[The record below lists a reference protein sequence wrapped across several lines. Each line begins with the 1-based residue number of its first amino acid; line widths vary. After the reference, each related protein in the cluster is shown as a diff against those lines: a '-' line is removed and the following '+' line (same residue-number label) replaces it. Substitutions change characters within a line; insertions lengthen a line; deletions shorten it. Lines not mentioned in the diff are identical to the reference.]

1 MNRSVKK
8 MALEL
13 KRILQKEV
21 INEEDSF
28 KRPEGGSR
36 KDSLTAGEE
45 NVLLDVFLSF
55 IILKVLQAKRNSLT
69 ANKEDTLKRPEG
81 GSRKDSLTAN
91 MEGDLQL
98 FGKSGSDSN
107 LLGDYLSGVQF
118 LNRNFDCCYLVD
130 DIKSRI
136 TCQTIE
142 KIRDLFQSVKDEDWK
157 KEEIISW
164 SYEYF
169 NEDNLKRP
177 KGGSSKASLM
187 ASKDLKGKNGV
198 ISQFYTPK
206 WIVDYLVENTLG
218 KYYGR
223 NGLTANEEDSLKRP
237 EGGSRK
243 DGLTAGDEKGVDLED
258 VKIIDPAC
266 GCGNFV
272 IGVYDKLREMYQNK
286 GYDDASI
293 PKLIITKNLYGIDI
307 DENAVEITN
316 LLLRLKALEDGA
328 YEKFETNIVAVP
340 KGNSLKRPEGGSR
353 KDSLTAHKEDS
364 LTANEEGQNE
374 YLKKFEKIGSL
385 MRREDVLSLKESGI
399 NDEPLKKALDIL
411 SLKYDIVLTNPP
423 YLDSSDYDF
432 ELKRYINEDYS
443 EFKKNLYACF
453 IKKSCELVKT
463 DGFVGMITPQTF
475 MFIGSYEKTRRFIL
489 DNFQIERL
497 VHFGLG
503 GVFDNALVDTAMFIF
518 RRGQDNLKRPEGG
531 SRKDSLAADDEGSL
545 GEYINLTSFNGKDSK
560 KRALFSIWGNSLTAH
575 KEDSLKR
582 PEGGS
587 RKDSLTASEEKK
599 RENYLSK
606 YVFRVDKNVFTK
618 VPRVPFIYWVD
629 SDVVRTFE
637 NEPLEKFADARQGI
651 ATGDNKRFLR
661 YFWEVRRED
670 IKDGK
675 KWVPYAKGGPYNKW
689 YGNLWWVIAFDEE
702 NYNLLAKMGNYLPN
716 RKYYFK
722 KGITYTMTT
731 SKGATFRY
739 LPSGFLFD
747 CKGSSLFVSK
757 DEDIFRFLGLLNS
770 SLFSYL
776 ESFIAG
782 SVDLEVGD
790 LKKLPIPQGMFV
802 DSFETQALEAL
813 SRLNVAIKKQNTE
826 IYPNELHFNEESID
840 SVSKF
845 YGFIERKNA
854 LDTYLLLSEG
864 LIDILVMKLYSLKE
878 RKFEEIYKTVGIPTA
893 FFPFSNGKGV
903 KGLPPLRELL
913 KNQYLYEFS
922 LNEAQL
928 TKIENF
934 IKEAYN
940 NKIRSLISIMPFDEG
955 VTNYHRREP
964 YDNYVERKAE
974 ESFQNPISVYN
985 SMSNQDQILAKLAFV
1000 RIDNGIQRYLLN
1012 CEDGFIPFG
1021 FSVEEENKLLSSI
1034 FEKNSLTANKERSE
1048 LESIVKKDLRDYV
1061 FKDYLKLHEK
1071 FYKDR
1076 PIVWKLGK
1084 RDCGF
1089 LVHYHNLN
1097 EKTKINILNFLR
1109 NRIKETASRQ
1119 IRKTASSAP
1128 KGVQGKTASRQMRNE
1143 KERFMDLMKVI
1154 ESKNFELNID
1164 DGVLR
1169 NRELF

>member
-1 MNRSVKK
+1 

-21 INEEDSF
+21 INEEDSL
-28 KRPEGGSR
+28 K
-36 KDSLTAGEE
+36 ANEE
-45 NVLLDVFLSF
+45 RVLLDVFLSF
-55 IILKVLQAKRNSLT
+55 IILRVLHAKGNSLM
-69 ANKEDTLKRPEG
+69 
-81 GSRKDSLTAN
+81 AN
-91 MEGDLQL
+91 MDRDLQL

-136 TCQTIE
+136 THQTIE

-169 NEDNLKRP
+169 NEDSLTRPEGGSRKDSLKRP
-177 KGGSSKASLM
+177 KVGSRKGNLRAN
-187 ASKDLKGKNGV
+187 KDLKGKNGV

-223 NGLTANEEDSLKRP
+223 NSLTAHKE
-237 EGGSRK
+237 
-243 DGLTAGDEKGVDLED
+243 DGLTAGEEKGVDIED

-272 IGVYDKLREMYQNK
+272 IGVYDKLREMYQNRS
-286 GYDDASI
+286 YDDALI

-340 KGNSLKRPEGGSR
+340 KGNSLTAHKENSLTAHKENSLKRPEGGSR
-353 KDSLTAHKEDS
+353 KDS

-385 MRREDVLSLKESGI
+385 MRTEDVLSLKESGI
-399 NDEPLKKALDIL
+399 NDERLKKALDIL
-411 SLKYDIVLTNPP
+411 SLKYDVVLTNPP

-453 IKKSCELVKT
+453 IKKSCELLKKN
-463 DGFVGMITPQTF
+463 GFVGMITPQTF

-503 GVFDNALVDTAMFIF
+503 GVFDNALVDTAMFVL
-518 RRGQDNLKRPEGG
+518 RKSETSLTAHKENSLKRPEGG
-531 SRKDSLAADDEGSL
+531 SRKDSLTASEEGSL

-560 KRALFSIWGNSLTAH
+560 KRALFSIW
-575 KEDSLKR
+575 E
-582 PEGGS
+582 
-587 RKDSLTASEEKK
+587 DSLTASEEKK
-599 RENYLSK
+599 REDYLSK
-606 YVFRVDKNVFTK
+606 YVFRVDKKVFTK
-618 VPRVPFIYWVD
+618 VPRFPFIYWVD

-651 ATGDNKRFLR
+651 ATGDNNRFLR

-702 NYNLLAKMGNYLPN
+702 NYNLLSKMGNYLPN

-747 CKGSSLFVSK
+747 CKGSSLFFSK

-790 LKKLPIPQGMFV
+790 LKKLPVPQGLFEG
-802 DSFETQALEAL
+802 SSETQALETLA
-813 SRLNVAIKKQNTE
+813 RLNVAIKKQNTE
-826 IYPNELHFNEESID
+826 IYPNELHFNEESIED
-840 SVSKF
+840 VSKF
-845 YGFIERKNA
+845 YGFIESKNA

-864 LIDILVMKLYSLKE
+864 LIDVLIMKLYSLKE
-878 RKFEEIYKTVGIPTA
+878 RNFEEIYKTVGIPTA
-893 FFPFSNGKGV
+893 FFPFSNDKGV
-903 KGLPPLRELL
+903 KGLPPLKELL
-913 KNQYLYEFS
+913 KSQYLYEFG
-922 LNEAQL
+922 LNEAEL
-928 TKIENF
+928 FKIENF

-974 ESFQNPISVYN
+974 ESFQSPISVYN

-1021 FSVEEENKLLSSI
+1021 FSIKEENKLLSSI

-1109 NRIKETASRQ
+1109 KRVKETASRQ
-1119 IRKTASSAP
+1119 IR
-1128 KGVQGKTASRQMRNE
+1128 NE
-1143 KERFMDLMKVI
+1143 KESFKELIKII

>member
-8 MALEL
+8 MSLEL
-13 KRILQKEV
+13 KSILQKEV
-21 INEEDSF
+21 INEEDSL

-36 KDSLTAGEE
+36 KDSLAADEE
-45 NVLLDVFLSF
+45 RVLLDVFLSF
-55 IILKVLQAKRNSLT
+55 IILRVLQAKRNSLT
-69 ANKEDTLKRPEG
+69 ANKEGSLKRPEE

-107 LLGDYLSGVQF
+107 LLDDYLSGVQF

-142 KIRDLFQSVKDEDWK
+142 KVRDLFQSVKDEDWK

-177 KGGSSKASLM
+177 KGGSSKDSLT

-223 NGLTANEEDSLKRP
+223 NGLTANEESSLKRP
-237 EGGSRK
+237 EVGSRK
-243 DGLTAGDEKGVDLED
+243 NGLTAHKEDSLTAGDEKGLDIED

-286 GYDDASI
+286 GYDDALI

-340 KGNSLKRPEGGSR
+340 KEN
-353 KDSLTAHKEDS
+353 SLTAHKENS

-385 MRREDVLSLKESGI
+385 MRREDVLSLRETASRQIKETGI
-399 NDEPLKKALDIL
+399 NDDRLKKALDIL

-453 IKKSCELVKT
+453 IKKSCELVKM

-503 GVFDNALVDTAMFIF
+503 GVFDNALVDTAMFVL
-518 RRGQDNLKRPEGG
+518 RRAEDSLKRPEGGSRKASLKRPEGG
-531 SRKDSLAADDEGSL
+531 SRKDALTAGSKNSLTASEEGSL

-560 KRALFSIWGNSLTAH
+560 KRALFSIW
-575 KEDSLKR
+575 
-582 PEGGS
+582 
-587 RKDSLTASEEKK
+587 KDSLTASEEKK

-618 VPRVPFIYWVD
+618 VPRFPFIYWVD

-651 ATGDNKRFLR
+651 ATGDNNRFLR

-702 NYNLLAKMGNYLPN
+702 NYNLLSKMGNYLPN

-747 CKGSSLFVSK
+747 CKGSSLFFSK

-790 LKKLPIPQGMFV
+790 LKKLPVPQGLFE
-802 DSFETQALEAL
+802 DSSETQALEAL
-813 SRLNVAIKKQNTE
+813 ARLNVAIKKQNTE
-826 IYPNELHFNEESID
+826 IYPNELHFNEVSID

-878 RKFEEIYKTVGIPTA
+878 RNFEEIYKTVGIPTA
-893 FFPFSNGKGV
+893 FFPFAGDKGV
-903 KGLPPLRELL
+903 KGLPPLKELL
-913 KNQYLYEFS
+913 KSQYLNEFG
-922 LNEAQL
+922 LKQTEL
-928 TKIENF
+928 VKIEKLIGEF
-934 IKEAYN
+934 YD
-940 NKIRSLISIMPFDEG
+940 NKIKTLSHLLPFDEG
-955 VTNYHRREP
+955 ITNYHRREP
-964 YDNYVERKAE
+964 YDNYVERNAE
-974 ESFQNPISVYN
+974 ESSQNPVMVYN
-985 SMSNQDQILAKLAFV
+985 NMGSQEEILKKLGFIT
-1000 RIDNGIQRYLLN
+1000 IDNGIQRYLLN
-1012 CEDGFIPFG
+1012 EDTGFIPFG
-1021 FSVEEENKLLSSI
+1021 FSIDEENRLLSTL
-1034 FEKNSLTANKERSE
+1034 FKEHSE
-1048 LESIVKKDLRDYV
+1048 LERIVKKELRGYV
-1061 FKDYLKLHEK
+1061 FKDYLKLHKK

-1076 PIVWKLGK
+1076 PIVWKLGN
-1084 RDCGF
+1084 RDRGF

-1097 EKTKINILNFLR
+1097 EKTKSNILSFLR
-1109 NRIKETASRQ
+1109 KRIKETAL
-1119 IRKTASSAP
+1119 
-1128 KGVQGKTASRQMRNE
+1128 RQMRNE
-1143 KERFMDLMKVI
+1143 NKSLRELMKII

-1164 DGVLR
+1164 DGVAK
-1169 NRELF
+1169 NSAIF

>member
-1 MNRSVKK
+1 
-8 MALEL
+8 
-13 KRILQKEV
+13 
-21 INEEDSF
+21 
-28 KRPEGGSR
+28 
-36 KDSLTAGEE
+36 
-45 NVLLDVFLSF
+45 
-55 IILKVLQAKRNSLT
+55 
-69 ANKEDTLKRPEG
+69 
-81 GSRKDSLTAN
+81 
-91 MEGDLQL
+91 
-98 FGKSGSDSN
+98 
-107 LLGDYLSGVQF
+107 
-118 LNRNFDCCYLVD
+118 
-130 DIKSRI
+130 
-136 TCQTIE
+136 
-142 KIRDLFQSVKDEDWK
+142 VKDEDWK
-157 KEEIISW
+157 KVEIISW

-177 KGGSSKASLM
+177 KGGSRKDSLT

-223 NGLTANEEDSLKRP
+223 NSLTAHKEDSLTAHKGASLKRL

-243 DGLTAGDEKGVDLED
+243 DGLTAGEEKGVDIED

-286 GYDDASI
+286 GYDDALI

-316 LLLRLKALEDGA
+316 LLLRLKALEDGVC
-328 YEKFETNIVAVP
+328 EKIETNIVAVP
-340 KGNSLKRPEGGSR
+340 KEN
-353 KDSLTAHKEDS
+353 SLTAHKENS

-399 NDEPLKKALDIL
+399 NDDRLKKALDIL

-453 IKKSCELVKT
+453 IKKSCELVKM

-503 GVFDNALVDTAMFIF
+503 GVFDNALVDTAMFVL
-518 RRGQDNLKRPEGG
+518 RRAEDSLKRPEGGSRKASLKRPEGG
-531 SRKDSLAADDEGSL
+531 SRKDALTAGSKNSLTASEEGSL

-560 KRALFSIWGNSLTAH
+560 KRALFSIW
-575 KEDSLKR
+575 
-582 PEGGS
+582 
-587 RKDSLTASEEKK
+587 KDSLTASEEKK

-618 VPRVPFIYWVD
+618 VPRFPFIYWVD

-651 ATGDNKRFLR
+651 ATGDNNRFLR

-702 NYNLLAKMGNYLPN
+702 NYNLLSKMGNYLPN

-747 CKGSSLFVSK
+747 CKGSSLFFSK
-757 DEDIFRFLGLLNS
+757 DEDIFRFMGLLNS

-790 LKKLPIPQGMFV
+790 LKKLPVPQGLFEG
-802 DSFETQALEAL
+802 SSETQALETLA
-813 SRLNVAIKKQNTE
+813 RLNVAIKKQNTE
-826 IYPNELHFNEESID
+826 IYPNELHFNEESIED
-840 SVSKF
+840 VSQF
-845 YGFIERKNA
+845 YGFIESKNA

-864 LIDILVMKLYSLKE
+864 LIDILVMELYSLKE
-878 RKFEEIYKTVGIPTA
+878 RNFEEIYKTVGIPTA
-893 FFPFSNGKGV
+893 FFPFADGKGV
-903 KGLPPLRELL
+903 KGLPPLKELL
-913 KNQYLYEFS
+913 KNQYLYEFG
-922 LNEAQL
+922 LNEAEL

-974 ESFQNPISVYN
+974 ESFQNPITVYN
-985 SMSNQDQILAKLAFV
+985 NMGNQDQILAKLAFV

-1012 CEDGFIPFG
+1012 ADTGFIPFG
-1021 FSVEEENKLLSSI
+1021 FSVEEENRLISSI

-1048 LESIVKKDLRDYV
+1048 LESIVKKDLRDYI

-1097 EKTKINILNFLR
+1097 EKIKINILSFLR
-1109 NRIKETASRQ
+1109 NRIKETASRH

-1143 KERFMDLMKVI
+1143 KESFMDLIKII
-1154 ESKNFELNID
+1154 ESKNFDVNID

>member
-8 MALEL
+8 MALGL
-13 KRILQKEV
+13 KRILQREV
-21 INEEDSF
+21 INEEDSL
-28 KRPEGGSR
+28 KHPERGSR

-45 NVLLDVFLSF
+45 RVLLDVFLSF
-55 IILKVLQAKRNSLT
+55 IILRVLQAKRNS
-69 ANKEDTLKRPEG
+69 LKRPEG

-136 TCQTIE
+136 THQTIE

-169 NEDNLKRP
+169 NEASLKRP
-177 KGGSSKASLM
+177 EGGSRKDSLKRPERGSRKENLM
-187 ASKDLKGKNGV
+187 AGKDLKGKNGV

-218 KYYGR
+218 KYFADDK
-223 NGLTANEEDSLKRP
+223 GLDI
-237 EGGSRK
+237 
-243 DGLTAGDEKGVDLED
+243 ED

-328 YEKFETNIVAVP
+328 YEKIETNIVAVP
-340 KGNSLKRPEGGSR
+340 GKNSLAAHKESSLKRPEGGSR
-353 KDSLTAHKEDS
+353 KDS

-385 MRREDVLSLKESGI
+385 MRREDVLSLRETASRQIKETGI
-399 NDEPLKKALDIL
+399 NDERLKKALDIL

-453 IKKSCELVKT
+453 IKKSCELVKM

-489 DNFQIERL
+489 ENFQIERL

-503 GVFDNALVDTAMFIF
+503 GVFDNALVDTAMFVL
-518 RRGQDNLKRPEGG
+518 RKSEDSLTAHKENSLKRPEGG
-531 SRKDSLAADDEGSL
+531 SRKDSLTASEEESF

-560 KRALFSIWGNSLTAH
+560 KRALFSIW
-575 KEDSLKR
+575 
-582 PEGGS
+582 
-587 RKDSLTASEEKK
+587 KDSLTASEEKK
-599 RENYLSK
+599 REDYLSK
-606 YVFRVDKNVFTK
+606 YVFKVNKNVFTK

-651 ATGDNKRFLR
+651 ATGNNNRFLR

-702 NYNLLAKMGNYLPN
+702 NYNLLSKMGNYLPN

-747 CKGSSLFVSK
+747 CKGSSLFFSK

-790 LKKLPIPQGMFV
+790 LKKLPVPQGMFE
-802 DSFETQALEAL
+802 DSFETKALESL
-813 SRLNVAIKKQNTE
+813 VRLNVAIKKQNTE

-864 LIDILVMKLYSLKE
+864 LIDVLVMKLYSLKE
-878 RKFEEIYKTVGIPTA
+878 RNFEEIYKTVGIPTA
-893 FFPFSNGKGV
+893 FIPFADDKGI
-903 KGLPPLRELL
+903 KGLPPLKELL
-913 KNQYLYEFS
+913 KNQYLSEFS

>member
-1 MNRSVKK
+1 
-8 MALEL
+8 MALGL
-13 KRILQKEV
+13 KSILQREV
-21 INEEDSF
+21 INEEDSL

-36 KDSLTAGEE
+36 KDSLKHPERGSRKDSLTAGEE
-45 NVLLDVFLSF
+45 RVLLDVFLSF
-55 IILKVLQAKRNSLT
+55 IVLRVLQAKRNSLT
-69 ANKEDTLKRPEG
+69 ANKEDSLKRPEG

-118 LNRNFDCCYLVD
+118 LNRNFDCCYSVN

-136 TCQTIE
+136 TRQMIE

-169 NEDNLKRP
+169 NEASLKRP
-177 KGGSSKASLM
+177 KRGSRKDSLT

-223 NGLTANEEDSLKRP
+223 NS
-237 EGGSRK
+237 
-243 DGLTAGDEKGVDLED
+243 LTAGEEKGVDIED

-272 IGVYDKLREMYQNK
+272 IGVYDKLREMYQNRS
-286 GYDDASI
+286 YDDALI

-340 KGNSLKRPEGGSR
+340 KEN
-353 KDSLTAHKEDS
+353 SLTAHKENS

-399 NDEPLKKALDIL
+399 NDERLKKALDIL

-453 IKKSCELVKT
+453 IKKSCELVKM

-503 GVFDNALVDTAMFIF
+503 GVFDNALVDTAMFV
-518 RRGQDNLKRPEGG
+518 L
-531 SRKDSLAADDEGSL
+531 RKSEDSFAESEEGSL
-545 GEYINLTSFNGKDSK
+545 GEYINLTSFNGKDAK
-560 KRALFSIWGNSLTAH
+560 KRALFSIW
-575 KEDSLKR
+575 
-582 PEGGS
+582 EG
-587 RKDSLTASEEKK
+587 SLTASEEKK
-599 RENYLSK
+599 RKDYISK
-606 YVFRVDKNVFTK
+606 YVFRVDKRVFTK
-618 VPRVPFIYWVD
+618 VPRFPFIYWVN

-702 NYNLLAKMGNYLPN
+702 NYNLLSKMGNYLPN

-747 CKGSSLFVSK
+747 CKGSSLFFSK

-770 SLFSYL
+770 SLFTYL

-790 LKKLPIPQGMFV
+790 LKKLPVPQSLFE

-813 SRLNVAIKKQNTE
+813 ARLNVAIKKQNTE

-840 SVSKF
+840 GVSKF

-864 LIDILVMKLYSLKE
+864 LIDVLIMKLYSLKE
-878 RKFEEIYKTVGIPTA
+878 RNFEEIYKTVGIPTA
-893 FFPFSNGKGV
+893 FIPFADGKGV
-903 KGLPPLRELL
+903 KGLPPLKELL
-913 KNQYLYEFS
+913 KSQYLYEFG
-922 LNEAQL
+922 LNETQL
-928 TKIENF
+928 FKIENF
-934 IKEAYN
+934 IEEFFD
-940 NKIRSLISIMPFDEG
+940 NKIKTLSHLLPFEEG
-955 VTNYHRREP
+955 ITNYHRREP

-974 ESFQNPISVYN
+974 ESFQNPVTVYN
-985 SMSNQDQILAKLAFV
+985 NMSNQEEILRKLGFIT
-1000 RIDNGIQRYLLN
+1000 IDNGIQKYLLN
-1012 CEDGFIPFG
+1012 GDTGFIPFG
-1021 FSVEEENKLLSSI
+1021 FSVDEENRLLSGI
-1034 FEKNSLTANKERSE
+1034 FKERSE
-1048 LESIVKKDLRDYV
+1048 LESIVKKDLRDYI
-1061 FKDYLKLHEK
+1061 FKDYLKLHKK

-1097 EKTKINILNFLR
+1097 EKTKINILGFLR
-1109 NRIKETASRQ
+1109 KRVKER
-1119 IRKTASSAP
+1119 
-1128 KGVQGKTASRQMRNE
+1128 ASRQMRNE
-1143 KERFMDLMKVI
+1143 KERFRELIKI
-1154 ESKNFELNID
+1154 IQSKNFELNID

>member
-13 KRILQKEV
+13 KSILQKEV
-21 INEEDSF
+21 TNEEDSL
-28 KRPEGGSR
+28 KRPERGSR
-36 KDSLTAGEE
+36 KDSLTANEE

-55 IILKVLQAKRNSLT
+55 IVLRVLQAKGNSLT
-69 ANKEDTLKRPEG
+69 ANKEDSLKRPEG

-136 TCQTIE
+136 TRQTIE

-169 NEDNLKRP
+169 NEASLKRP
-177 KGGSSKASLM
+177 KGGSRKGSLT

-218 KYYGR
+218 KYYGE
-223 NGLTANEEDSLKRP
+223 NSLTAHKEDSLTAHK
-237 EGGSRK
+237 E
-243 DGLTAGDEKGVDLED
+243 DGLTAGEDKGVDLED

-272 IGVYDKLREMYQNK
+272 IGVYDKLREMYQNRS
-286 GYDDASI
+286 YDDALI

-340 KGNSLKRPEGGSR
+340 EES
-353 KDSLTAHKEDS
+353 S

-385 MRREDVLSLKESGI
+385 MRTEDVLSLKESGI
-399 NDEPLKKALDIL
+399 NDERLKKALDIL
-411 SLKYDIVLTNPP
+411 SLKYDVVLTNPP

-503 GVFDNALVDTAMFIF
+503 GVFDNALVDTAMFV
-518 RRGQDNLKRPEGG
+518 L
-531 SRKDSLAADDEGSL
+531 RKNENSLTASEEESL

-560 KRALFSIWGNSLTAH
+560 KRALFSIW
-575 KEDSLKR
+575 EDSLKR

-599 RENYLSK
+599 QEDYLSK

-651 ATGDNKRFLR
+651 ATGDNNRFLR

-675 KWVPYAKGGPYNKW
+675 KWVPYSKGGPYNKW

-702 NYNLLAKMGNYLPN
+702 NYNLLSKMGNYLPN

-747 CKGSSLFVSK
+747 CKGSSLFFSK

-790 LKKLPIPQGMFV
+790 LKKLPVPQGLFEG
-802 DSFETQALEAL
+802 SSETQALETLA
-813 SRLNVAIKKQNTE
+813 RLNVAIKKQNTE

-840 SVSKF
+840 DVSKF
-845 YGFIERKNA
+845 YGFIESKNA

-864 LIDILVMKLYSLKE
+864 LIDILVMELYSLKE
-878 RKFEEIYKTVGIPTA
+878 RNFEEIYKTVGIPTA
-893 FFPFSNGKGV
+893 FFPFSNDKGV
-903 KGLPPLRELL
+903 KGLPPLKELL
-913 KNQYLYEFS
+913 KSQYLYEFG

-928 TKIENF
+928 TKIEKL

-964 YDNYVERKAE
+964 YDNYVERTAE

-1021 FSVEEENKLLSSI
+1021 FSVEEENKLISHI

-1097 EKTKINILNFLR
+1097 EKTKINILSFLR

-1119 IRKTASSAP
+1119 IRKTASRQIRKTASNTP
-1128 KGVQGKTASRQMRNE
+1128 KGVQGQTASRQMRNE
-1143 KERFMDLMKVI
+1143 NKSFRELIKI
-1154 ESKNFELNID
+1154 IQSKNFELNID

>member
-1 MNRSVKK
+1 

-13 KRILQKEV
+13 KSILQREV
-21 INEEDSF
+21 INEEDSL

-36 KDSLTAGEE
+36 KDSLKHPERGSRKDSLTANEE

-55 IILKVLQAKRNSLT
+55 IILRVLQAKRNSLT
-69 ANKEDTLKRPEG
+69 ANKEGSLKRPEG
-81 GSRKDSLTAN
+81 GSRKDSLTANKEDSLTAN

-136 TCQTIE
+136 THQTIE

-169 NEDNLKRP
+169 NEDSLKRP
-177 KGGSSKASLM
+177 KGGSRKASLT

-206 WIVDYLVENTLG
+206 WIVDYLVENTLV
-218 KYYGR
+218 KYYGE
-223 NGLTANEEDSLKRP
+223 NSLTANKEDSLKRP

-243 DGLTAGDEKGVDLED
+243 DGLTAGEEKGVDLED

-286 GYDDASI
+286 GYDDALI

-328 YEKFETNIVAVP
+328 YEKIETNIVSVP
-340 KGNSLKRPEGGSR
+340 DENSLTAHKEDSLKRPEGGSR
-353 KDSLTAHKEDS
+353 KDN

-385 MRREDVLSLKESGI
+385 MRTEDVLSLKESGVE
-399 NDEPLKKALDIL
+399 DERLKKALDIL

-453 IKKSCELVKT
+453 IKKSCELVKM

-503 GVFDNALVDTAMFIF
+503 GVFDNALVDTAMFVL
-518 RRGQDNLKRPEGG
+518 RRSE
-531 SRKDSLAADDEGSL
+531 DSLTANEEEYL

-560 KRALFSIWGNSLTAH
+560 KRALFSIW
-575 KEDSLKR
+575 EDSLKR

-599 RENYLSK
+599 REDYLSK

-702 NYNLLAKMGNYLPN
+702 NYKLLSKMGNYLPN

-747 CKGSSLFVSK
+747 CKGSSLFFSK

-790 LKKLPIPQGMFV
+790 LKKLPVPQGLFEG
-802 DSFETQALEAL
+802 SSETQALETL
-813 SRLNVAIKKQNTE
+813 VRLNVAIKKQNTE
-826 IYPNELHFNEESID
+826 IYPNELHFNEESIED
-840 SVSKF
+840 VSQF
-845 YGFIERKNA
+845 YDFIESKNA
-854 LDTYLLLSEG
+854 LDTYMLLSEG
-864 LIDILVMKLYSLKE
+864 LIDVLIMELYSLKE
-878 RKFEEIYKTVGIPTA
+878 RNFEEIYKTVGIPTA
-893 FFPFSNGKGV
+893 FFPFFNGKGV
-903 KGLPPLRELL
+903 KGLPPLKELL
-913 KNQYLYEFS
+913 KSQYLYEFG
-922 LNEAQL
+922 LNEAEL
-928 TKIENF
+928 FKIENF

-974 ESFQNPISVYN
+974 ESFQSPISVYN

-1000 RIDNGIQRYLLN
+1000 RIDNEIQRYLLN

-1021 FSVEEENKLLSSI
+1021 FSIKEENRLISSI
-1034 FEKNSLTANKERSE
+1034 FKERSE
-1048 LESIVKKDLRDYV
+1048 LESIVKKNLRDYI

-1097 EKTKINILNFLR
+1097 EKTKINILSFLR
-1109 NRIKETASRQ
+1109 NRIKETASRQIRIGETASRQ

-1143 KERFMDLMKVI
+1143 NKSFRELIKII

-1164 DGVLR
+1164 DGVLK

>member
-13 KRILQKEV
+13 KSILQREV
-21 INEEDSF
+21 INEKDSLTAHKERGL
-28 KRPEGGSR
+28 KRPEGGSRKNSLKHPEGGSR
-36 KDSLTAGEE
+36 KDSLTVDEE
-45 NVLLDVFLSF
+45 SVLLDVFLSF
-55 IILKVLQAKRNSLT
+55 IVLRVLQAKGNI
-69 ANKEDTLKRPEG
+69 
-81 GSRKDSLTAN
+81 LTAN
-91 MEGDLQL
+91 MRNSLKHPEGVSREDSLIADKDGL
-98 FGKSGSDSN
+98 ESD
-107 LLGDYLSGVQF
+107 LLGDYLTGVQL
-118 LNRNFDCCYLVD
+118 LNRAFDCCYLSD
-130 DIKSRI
+130 EIKSRI

-142 KIRDLFQSVKDEDWK
+142 KVRDLFQIVKDEDWK

-169 NEDNLKRP
+169 NE
-177 KGGSSKASLM
+177 GSPLAG
-187 ASKDLKGKNGV
+187 KDLKGKNGV
-198 ISQFYTPK
+198 TSQFYTPK

-218 KYYGR
+218 KCYGE
-223 NGLTANEEDSLKRP
+223 NSLTANEEESLKRP
-237 EGGSRK
+237 ERGSRK
-243 DGLTAGDEKGVDLED
+243 DSLTAGDEKSLDIED
-258 VKIIDPAC
+258 VKVIDPAC

-286 GYDDASI
+286 GYDDALI

-328 YEKFETNIVAVP
+328 YEKIETNIVAVP
-340 KGNSLKRPEGGSR
+340 KGNSL
-353 KDSLTAHKEDS
+353 TAHKEDS
-364 LTANEEGQNE
+364 LKRPERGSRKDTLTANEEGQNE

-399 NDEPLKKALDIL
+399 NDERLKKALDIL

-453 IKKSCELVKT
+453 IKKSCELVKKN
-463 DGFVGMITPQTF
+463 GFVGMITPQTF

-503 GVFDNALVDTAMFIF
+503 GVFDNALVDTAMFVL
-518 RRGQDNLKRPEGG
+518 RRAEDSLTAHKENSLKRPEGG
-531 SRKDSLAADDEGSL
+531 SRKDSLTASEEGSL

-560 KRALFSIWGNSLTAH
+560 KRALFSIWKDSLTAH

-599 RENYLSK
+599 REDYLSK

-689 YGNLWWVIAFDEE
+689 YGNLWRVIAFDEE
-702 NYNLLAKMGNYLPN
+702 NYNLLSKMGNYLPN

-747 CKGSSLFVSK
+747 CKGSSLFFSK

-790 LKKLPIPQGMFV
+790 LKKLPVPQGLFEG
-802 DSFETQALEAL
+802 SSETQALEAL
-813 SRLNVAIKKQNTE
+813 ARLNVAIKKQNTE

-840 SVSKF
+840 GVSKF
-845 YGFIERKNA
+845 YDFIESKNA

-864 LIDILVMKLYSLKE
+864 LIDILIMELYSLKE

-913 KNQYLYEFS
+913 KDQYLYEFG
-922 LNEAQL
+922 LNEAEL
-928 TKIENF
+928 FKIENF

-974 ESFQNPISVYN
+974 ESFQSPISVYN

-1012 CEDGFIPFG
+1012 ADTGFIPFG
-1021 FSVEEENKLLSSI
+1021 FSIDEENRLLSSI
-1034 FEKNSLTANKERSE
+1034 FDENSLTVNKERSE
-1048 LESIVKKDLRDYV
+1048 LESIVKKSLRDYI

-1097 EKTKINILNFLR
+1097 EKTKINILNFLKKR
-1109 NRIKETASRQ
+1109 VKETASRHIGKTASRQ
-1119 IRKTASSAP
+1119 IR
-1128 KGVQGKTASRQMRNE
+1128 NE
-1143 KERFMDLMKVI
+1143 KESFKELIKII

>member
-13 KRILQKEV
+13 KSILQKEV
-21 INEEDSF
+21 INEEDSL
-28 KRPEGGSR
+28 KRPERGSR
-36 KDSLTAGEE
+36 KDSLTAGEGR
-45 NVLLDVFLSF
+45 VLLDVFLSF
-55 IILKVLQAKRNSLT
+55 IVLRVLQAKGNS
-69 ANKEDTLKRPEG
+69 LKRPEG

-107 LLGDYLSGVQF
+107 LLGSYLSGVQF

-136 TCQTIE
+136 TSQTIE
-142 KIRDLFQSVKDEDWK
+142 KVRDLFQSVKDEDWK

-169 NEDNLKRP
+169 NEASLKSP
-177 KGGSSKASLM
+177 KGGSSKDSLM
-187 ASKDLKGKNGV
+187 AGKDLKGKNGV

-223 NGLTANEEDSLKRP
+223 NGLTAHKEDS
-237 EGGSRK
+237 
-243 DGLTAGDEKGVDLED
+243 LTAGDDKGVDLED

-286 GYDDASI
+286 GYDDALI

-328 YEKFETNIVAVP
+328 YERIETNIVAVP
-340 KGNSLKRPEGGSR
+340 KENSLKRPEGGSR
-353 KDSLTAHKEDS
+353 KGSLT
-364 LTANEEGQNE
+364 TNEEGQNE

-385 MRREDVLSLKESGI
+385 MRTEDVLSLKESGI

-411 SLKYDIVLTNPP
+411 SLKYDVVLTNPP

-453 IKKSCELVKT
+453 IKKSCELVKM

-503 GVFDNALVDTAMFIF
+503 GVFDNALVDTAMFVL
-518 RRGQDNLKRPEGG
+518 RKSKNSLTAHKENSLKRPEGG
-531 SRKDSLAADDEGSL
+531 SRKDSLTASEEKSL

-560 KRALFSIWGNSLTAH
+560 KRALFSIW
-575 KEDSLKR
+575 
-582 PEGGS
+582 
-587 RKDSLTASEEKK
+587 KDSLTASEEKK

-606 YVFRVDKNVFTK
+606 YVFKVDKRVFTK
-618 VPRVPFIYWVD
+618 VPRFPFIYWVD

-651 ATGDNKRFLR
+651 ATGNNNRFLR

-702 NYNLLAKMGNYLPN
+702 NYNLLSKMGNYLPN

-747 CKGSSLFVSK
+747 CKGSSLFFSK

-790 LKKLPIPQGMFV
+790 LKKLPVPQGLFEG
-802 DSFETQALEAL
+802 SSETQALETLA
-813 SRLNVAIKKQNTE
+813 RLNVAIKKQNTE

-840 SVSKF
+840 GVSKF
-845 YGFIERKNA
+845 YGFIESKNA
-854 LDTYLLLSEG
+854 LDTYMLLSEG
-864 LIDILVMKLYSLKE
+864 LIDILVMELYSLKE
-878 RKFEEIYKTVGIPTA
+878 RNFEEIYKTVGIPTA
-893 FFPFSNGKGV
+893 FFPFSTDKGI
-903 KGLPPLRELL
+903 KGLPPLKELL
-913 KNQYLYEFS
+913 KNQYLYEFG

-940 NKIRSLISIMPFDEG
+940 NKIRSLISIIPFDEG

-974 ESFQNPISVYN
+974 ESFQSPISVYN

-1034 FEKNSLTANKERSE
+1034 FKERSE
-1048 LESIVKKDLRDYV
+1048 LESIVKKDLRDYI

-1097 EKTKINILNFLR
+1097 EKTKINILSFLR

-1128 KGVQGKTASRQMRNE
+1128 KGVQGKTASRQRRNE
-1143 KERFMDLMKVI
+1143 NKSVRDLMKMI
-1154 ESKNFELNID
+1154 ESKNFEVNID
-1164 DGVLR
+1164 DGVLK
-1169 NRELF
+1169 NREIF

>member
-1 MNRSVKK
+1 
-8 MALEL
+8 MALGL
-13 KRILQKEV
+13 KSILQREV
-21 INEEDSF
+21 INGE
-28 KRPEGGSR
+28 
-36 KDSLTAGEE
+36 DSLTADEE
-45 NVLLDVFLSF
+45 SVLLDVFLSF
-55 IILKVLQAKRNSLT
+55 IVLRVLQAKGNSLK
-69 ANKEDTLKRPEG
+69 ADMDGL
-81 GSRKDSLTAN
+81 DS
-91 MEGDLQL
+91 D
-98 FGKSGSDSN
+98 
-107 LLGDYLSGVQF
+107 LLGDYLSGVQL
-118 LNRNFDCCYLVD
+118 LNRDFDCLYSVNE
-130 DIKSRI
+130 IKSRI
-136 TCQTIE
+136 TRQTIE

-177 KGGSSKASLM
+177 KGGSRKDSLT

-223 NGLTANEEDSLKRP
+223 NGLTAGEEDS
-237 EGGSRK
+237 
-243 DGLTAGDEKGVDLED
+243 LTAGDEKGLDIED

-272 IGVYDKLREMYQNK
+272 IGVYDKLKEMYQNK
-286 GYDDASI
+286 GYDDALI

-340 KGNSLKRPEGGSR
+340 GKNSLTAHKENSLKRPEGGSR
-353 KDSLTAHKEDS
+353 KDSLTA
-364 LTANEEGQNE
+364 NEEGQNG

-385 MRREDVLSLKESGI
+385 MRREDVLCLKESGVD
-399 NDEPLKKALDIL
+399 DERLKKALDVL
-411 SLKYDIVLTNPP
+411 TLKYDIVLTNPP
-423 YLDSSDYDF
+423 YLDSYDYDF

-453 IKKSCELVKT
+453 IKKSYELVKT

-475 MFIGSYEKTRRFIL
+475 MFIASYEKTRRFIL

-503 GVFDNALVDTAMFIF
+503 GVFDNALVDTAMFVL
-518 RRGQDNLKRPEGG
+518 RKSEDNLTASKEGN
-531 SRKDSLAADDEGSL
+531 L

-560 KRALFSIWGNSLTAH
+560 KQALFSIWEA
-575 KEDSLKR
+575 SLKR

-599 RENYLSK
+599 REDYISK
-606 YVFRVDKNVFTK
+606 YVFRVDKRVFTK
-618 VPRVPFIYWVD
+618 VPRVPFIYWVN

-637 NEPLEKFADARQGI
+637 NELLEKFADARQGI

-670 IKDGK
+670 ISFDHSKGERQPYGRYGK
-675 KWVPYAKGGPYNKW
+675 KWVPYSKGGPYNKW

-702 NYNLLAKMGNYLPN
+702 NYNLLSKMGNYLPN

-747 CKGSSLFVSK
+747 CKGSSLFFSK

-790 LKKLPIPQGMFV
+790 LKKLPVPQGLFE
-802 DSFETQALEAL
+802 DSGKAQALEAL
-813 SRLNVAIKKQNTE
+813 ARLNVAIKKQNTE
-826 IYPNELHFNEESID
+826 IYPNELYFNEESID

-845 YGFIERKNA
+845 YGFIESKNA

-864 LIDILVMKLYSLKE
+864 LIDVLVMKLYSLKE
-878 RKFEEIYKTVGIPTA
+878 RNFEEIYKTVGIPTA
-893 FFPFSNGKGV
+893 FFPFADGKGV
-903 KGLPPLRELL
+903 KGLPPLKELL
-913 KNQYLYEFS
+913 KSQYLYEFG
-922 LNEAQL
+922 LRQAEL
-928 TKIENF
+928 TKIEKLIGEF
-934 IKEAYN
+934 YN
-940 NKIRSLISIMPFDEG
+940 NKIKTLSHLLPFDG
-955 VTNYHRREP
+955 GITNYHRREP

-974 ESFQNPISVYN
+974 ESFQNPVTVYN
-985 SMSNQDQILAKLAFV
+985 NMGSQEEILTKLGFI
-1000 RIDNGIQRYLLN
+1000 RIDNGIQRYLLKGN
-1012 CEDGFIPFG
+1012 TGFIPFG
-1021 FSVEEENKLLSSI
+1021 FSVDEENRLLSSV
-1034 FEKNSLTANKERSE
+1034 FKDRSE
-1048 LESIVKKDLRDYV
+1048 LERIVRKDLRDYV
-1061 FKDYLKLHEK
+1061 FKDYLKLHKK

-1076 PIVWKLGK
+1076 PIVWKLGN
-1084 RDCGF
+1084 RDRGF

-1097 EKTKINILNFLR
+1097 EKTKSNILGFLR
-1109 NRIKETASRQ
+1109 KRIKETASRQ
-1119 IRKTASSAP
+1119 
-1128 KGVQGKTASRQMRNE
+1128 MRSEN
-1143 KERFMDLMKVI
+1143 KSFRDLMKII
-1154 ESKNFELNID
+1154 ESKNFDLNID
-1164 DGVLR
+1164 DGVAK
-1169 NRELF
+1169 NSAIF

>member
-13 KRILQKEV
+13 KSILQKEV
-21 INEEDSF
+21 INEEDSL
-28 KRPEGGSR
+28 KRPERGSR
-36 KDSLTAGEE
+36 KDSLKHPERGSMKDSLTAGEE
-45 NVLLDVFLSF
+45 RVLLDVFLSF
-55 IILKVLQAKRNSLT
+55 IILRVLHAKGNILT
-69 ANKEDTLKRPEG
+69 ANKEDSLKRPEG

-98 FGKSGSDSN
+98 LGKSGSDSN

-136 TCQTIE
+136 TRQTIE
-142 KIRDLFQSVKDEDWK
+142 KVRDLFQSVKDEDWK

-169 NEDNLKRP
+169 NEASLKRP
-177 KGGSSKASLM
+177 KGGSRKDSLT

-206 WIVDYLVENTLG
+206 WIVDYLAENTLG

-223 NGLTANEEDSLKRP
+223 NGLTANEEDSL
-237 EGGSRK
+237 
-243 DGLTAGDEKGVDLED
+243 TAGDDKGVDIED
-258 VKIIDPAC
+258 VKVIDPAC

-272 IGVYDKLREMYQNK
+272 IGVYDKLREMYQNRS
-286 GYDDASI
+286 YDDALI

-340 KGNSLKRPEGGSR
+340 KEN
-353 KDSLTAHKEDS
+353 S

-385 MRREDVLSLKESGI
+385 MRTEDVLSLKESGI
-399 NDEPLKKALDIL
+399 NDERLKKALDIL

-453 IKKSCELVKT
+453 IKKSCELVKM

-503 GVFDNALVDTAMFIF
+503 GVFDNALVDTAMFVL
-518 RRGQDNLKRPEGG
+518 RRSEDSLTAHKENSLKRPEGG
-531 SRKDSLAADDEGSL
+531 SRKDSLTASEEGSL

-560 KRALFSIWGNSLTAH
+560 KRALFSIWEA
-575 KEDSLKR
+575 SLKR

-618 VPRVPFIYWVD
+618 VPRFPFIYWVD

-675 KWVPYAKGGPYNKW
+675 KWVPYSKGGPYNKW

-702 NYNLLAKMGNYLPN
+702 NYNLLSKMGNYLPN

-747 CKGSSLFVSK
+747 CKGSSLFFSK

-790 LKKLPIPQGMFV
+790 LKKLPVPQGL
-802 DSFETQALEAL
+802 FEGSSKTQALEAL
-813 SRLNVAIKKQNTE
+813 VRLNVAIKKQNTE

-840 SVSKF
+840 GVSKF
-845 YGFIERKNA
+845 YGFIESKNA

-864 LIDILVMKLYSLKE
+864 LIDVLIMKLYSLKE
-878 RKFEEIYKTVGIPTA
+878 RNFEEIYKTVGIPTA
-893 FFPFSNGKGV
+893 FLPFSNGKGV
-903 KGLPPLRELL
+903 KGLPPLKELL
-913 KNQYLYEFS
+913 KNQYLYEFG
-922 LNEAQL
+922 LNQAEL
-928 TKIENF
+928 TKIEKL
-934 IKEAYN
+934 IEEAYN

-1000 RIDNGIQRYLLN
+1000 RIDNEIQRYLLN
-1012 CEDGFIPFG
+1012 ADTGFIPFG
-1021 FSVEEENKLLSSI
+1021 FSIDEENKLLSSI
-1034 FEKNSLTANKERSE
+1034 FEENSLTANKERSE
-1048 LESIVKKDLRDYV
+1048 LESIVKKDLRGYV

-1076 PIVWKLGK
+1076 PIVWKFGK

-1119 IRKTASSAP
+1119 IRKAASSAP
-1128 KGVQGKTASRQMRNE
+1128 KGVQGQTASRQTRNE
-1143 KERFMDLMKVI
+1143 KESFRELIKII